1 MIQKA
6 TEGLKNSMEIAIQ
19 FQTKNLIEKD
29 NFNKIVRKYR
39 IFRIQKHKEKLKKKK
54 YLMHLIQAKT
64 IQINKKIK
72 GAQEV
77 YNHST

>member
-6 TEGLKNSMEIAIQ
+6 TEGLKNSMEIAIP

-54 YLMHLIQAKT
+54 CLMHLI
-64 IQINKKIK
+64 
-72 GAQEV
+72 
-77 YNHST
+77 

>member
-1 MIQKA
+1 MTQKA

-54 YLMHLIQAKT
+54 YLMHLI
-64 IQINKKIK
+64 
-72 GAQEV
+72 
-77 YNHST
+77 